1 MGQRRGAWRETGTM
15 RIRVV
20 ISGRGY
26 DAALGV
32 PSAWEVADATTLDEL
47 LRAVNE
53 RLPAGRALSPS
64 CLIAVS
70 GTHVGTL
77 AGHASRALCEGDEVL
92 LIAPVAGG

>member
-1 MGQRRGAWRETGTM
+1 M

-26 DAALGV
+26 DAAVGV
-32 PSAWEVADATTLDEL
+32 PATWEVADATTLDEL

-53 RLPAGRALSPS
+53 RLPAGRTLSPS

-70 GTHVGTL
+70 GAHLGTM
-77 AGHASRALCEGDEVL
+77 ARHAARNLCEGDEVL